1 MLYVIAGIVFLDM
14 FAQFPVM
21 SPFAQSLGAS
31 SVMIGIVMGS
41 YSFTNLFGN
50 IMAGK
55 WIDRHGARNILVIG
69 MIVTSIIFMC
79 YTFVHTPA
87 QLVLVRLA
95 HGLSSGLL
103 APGIFTLLANIRRSK
118 QRSFGHGKNMAL
130 SGAAIGITAVV
141 GPAFSGVMMGIF
153 HIQAVFVSVSFILLL
168 GGLYIGVIT
177 RHVDVEKK
185 SETGAKTESTITRLL
200 QVINRRTIQSYIGA
214 FSLMVVMGVLTYMLP
229 LKVLQLSFADMN
241 TGLLLSTFGVVAV
254 LVFLLPTNRLFDRLN
269 LDLSMLLGFSLLAVS
284 IWLLSV
290 CSGIVWMYISM
301 SIYGLGFAVIFPS
314 ISRNLIEHVSDDYR
328 GQAFG
333 IFYGVFSVGV
343 VVGSVVIGLIA
354 SHADDGFRF
363 AAMFLTIVAPTIFI
377 MGKRNVLRIRFV
389 NR

>member
-1 MLYVIAGIVFLDM
+1 MREDEVTMLYVIAGIVFLDM

-69 MIVTSIIFMC
+69 MIVTIIIFMC

-185 SETGAKTESTITRLL
+185 SETGAKTERSEEHTSELQSRGHLVCRLL
-200 QVINRRTIQSYIGA
+200 
-214 FSLMVVMGVLTYMLP
+214 
-229 LKVLQLSFADMN
+229 
-241 TGLLLSTFGVVAV
+241 
-254 LVFLLPTNRLFDRLN
+254 
-269 LDLSMLLGFSLLAVS
+269 
-284 IWLLSV
+284 
-290 CSGIVWMYISM
+290 
-301 SIYGLGFAVIFPS
+301 
-314 ISRNLIEHVSDDYR
+314 
-328 GQAFG
+328 
-333 IFYGVFSVGV
+333 
-343 VVGSVVIGLIA
+343 
-354 SHADDGFRF
+354 
-363 AAMFLTIVAPTIFI
+363 
-377 MGKRNVLRIRFV
+377 
-389 NR
+389 